1 MTTRASSDTSAGFLL
16 TERLLMR
23 PPEAGDSAVIATLAA
38 DADPAAGSAQVDLAD
53 ARAWIARARMTAGAC
68 TVAIVERKTGHYVGA
83 AGMAPM
89 ADTPERRE
97 VGLWI
102 GERFA
107 GRGYATEAGHKLI
120 DHIFGEGLAERLW
133 CVVRVSNNRARQVI
147 EKCGFQSR
155 ENGMA
160 RSVALRGT
168 IPVERFVLERRTW
181 LGLKNWGA
189 FAGKEE
195 HADFA
200 A

>member
-1 MTTRASSDTSAGFLL
+1 MTTSLIETSERGVLF
-16 TERLLMR
+16 TERLLLR
-23 PPEAGDSAVIATLAA
+23 PPEPGDSAVIATLAA
-38 DADPAAGSAQVDLAD
+38 NADPAAGSTQVDLAD
-53 ARAWIARARMTAGAC
+53 ARAWIARARLTANAC
-68 TVAIVERKTGHYVGA
+68 TVAIAERKTGHYAGA

-89 ADTPERRE
+89 SDYPDRFE

-102 GERFA
+102 GEPFA
-107 GRGYATEAGHKLI
+107 GRGYATEAAHRLI
-120 DHIFGEGLAERLW
+120 DHVFTEGLAERLW
-133 CVVRVSNNRARQVI
+133 CVVRVTNNRARQVI

-189 FAGKEE
+189 LAGGEK
-195 HADFA
+195 HDFA